1 MLKMIRE
8 RSGISSRR
16 SDFACHAVVARRRVI
31 PSSFG
36 TRHWSFAALVVA
48 IMFSS
53 ANLKAAASVE
63 DSSGIT
69 FPPSS
74 AQKWVLPNG
83 LTIIVQEDHSA
94 PVASVQA
101 WCATGSIDE
110 DAHLGA
116 GLSHILE
123 HMLFQGTKTRGKN
136 EIAQQIQDVGGYI
149 NAYTSFD
156 RTVFWIDVPKDGV
169 ATALGVLT
177 DAMMNSTLPPEEYR
191 KEQEVIRR
199 EFAMGMDDPD
209 RVAGLLLFGTAY
221 QRHPY
226 RFPVIGEIEIYN
238 QLTQEQVMQYYKTR
252 YVPNNLTFIVVGD
265 VDAEKV
271 RQQLTELFTPYPEKS
286 LKPVFIPAEP
296 PQLGWREVHREFPT
310 ELTHLSLAWH
320 IPEVTNPDVPA
331 LDLLSTILGD
341 GRSSRLYRRVREE
354 AGLAF
359 GIGAFSYTPG
369 DPGLFGIDATVDPK
383 KREAAEQLVMGIVD
397 EVKQAGV
404 TAEELTKA
412 KKILL
417 SHHLG
422 ALTTM
427 RGQASDIGSNWLLT
441 RNLNFSRDYLAAVQK
456 VTLDDIKRVAANYL
470 TDSNLTV
477 VSLNPK
483 GSLAAKAEGP
493 KVAAAAEIEKFE
505 LSNGL
510 RLLVREDRRLP
521 LVAMGAVF
529 RGGLL
534 AETPQTNGITRL
546 MAKVLLKGTKTR
558 TAEQIANQIE
568 AVGGSISSD
577 AGNNSFSV
585 SLDVTKPDVK
595 LGVELLSDVLL
606 NATMPEKAI
615 AREKEI
621 QIAAIQQEDEQLTS
635 VARNIMRQALFPQHP
650 YALRTN
656 GSVESV
662 RRLTQKDLLEFRD
675 RYMVAKNGVI
685 FVFGDVKAAE
695 VKQLFEKALGGM
707 KPGMLALT
715 DMHPASPLSGIETV
729 ESRKE
734 KAQGVI
740 MVGFRGASISSPD
753 RHALELIDEAS
764 SDLGSRFFVRIR
776 EQMGLAY
783 YVGASQMQGLV
794 PGLFAFYLG
803 TDPQKIE
810 PVKTALLDE
819 IHKLANDGLTNQ
831 ELARAKKKLI
841 GQQEIANQSNEA
853 FGYQCALEELYGL
866 GFDYYKRLEH
876 DVDAVTLDDI
886 KRVAA
891 KYFRDQ
897 PYVLATVRPP
907 EGSAA
912 AKQK

>member
-1 MLKMIRE
+1 MAESELMNHLRLKLN
-8 RSGISSRR
+8 
-16 SDFACHAVVARRRVI
+16 FKYVAKLARLL
-31 PSSFG
+31 
-36 TRHWSFAALVVA
+36 AMALFLPPMV
-48 IMFSS
+48 
-53 ANLKAAASVE
+53 NLKAAPLERSAA
-63 DSSGIT
+63 IT
-69 FPPSS
+69 FPPST
-74 AQKWVLPNG
+74 AQKWILPNG

-101 WCATGSIDE
+101 WCATGSIFE
-110 DAHLGA
+110 DQHVGA

-123 HMLFQGTKTRGKN
+123 HMLFKGTKTRSTN
-136 EIAQQIQDVGGYI
+136 EIAQKIQDVGGYI

-169 ATALGVLT
+169 TTALDILA
-177 DAMMNSTLPPEEYR
+177 DAMMNSTLPPEEYQ

-209 RVAGLLLFGTAY
+209 RMAGLLLFATAY
-221 QRHPY
+221 QQHPY
-226 RFPVIGEIEIYN
+226 RFPVIGELEIYN

-252 YVPNNLTFIVVGD
+252 YVPNNLTFVVVGD
-265 VDAEKV
+265 LDAEKV
-271 RQQLTELFTPYPEKS
+271 RQQLNELFKPYPEKS
-286 LKPVFIPAEP
+286 LKPVFVPMEP
-296 PQLGWREVHREFPT
+296 PQLGRREVHQEFAT

-359 GIGAFSYTPG
+359 SISAFSYTPG

-383 KREAAEQLVMGIVD
+383 KREPAEQLALHIVD
-397 EVKQAGV
+397 EVKQTGV
-404 TAEELTKA
+404 TADELEKA
-412 KKILL
+412 KKITL

-441 RNLNFSRDYLAAVQK
+441 RDLNFSRHYLDAVQK
-456 VTLDDIKRVAANYL
+456 VTLDDIKRVAATYL
-470 TDSNLTV
+470 TESNLTV
-477 VSLNPK
+477 ISLNPK
-483 GSLAAKAEGP
+483 GSVASKTEEAK
-493 KVAAAAEIEKFE
+493 AAAAGEIQKFE

-510 RLLVREDRRLP
+510 RLLVREDPRLP
-521 LVAMGAVF
+521 LVAIGTVF

-534 AETPQTNGITRL
+534 AETPKTNGITRL

-558 TAEQIANQIE
+558 TAEQIANEIE

-585 SLDVTKPDVK
+585 SVDVMKPDVK
-595 LGVELLSDVLL
+595 LGVDLLSDVLV
-606 NATMPEKAI
+606 NATFPEKAI
-615 AREKEI
+615 VREKEI
-621 QIAAIQQEDEQLTS
+621 QIAAIQQEEEQLTT

-650 YALRTN
+650 YALRSN

-662 RRLTQKDLLEFRD
+662 QRLTQKDLLEFRD
-675 RYMVAKNGVI
+675 RYLVAKNGVI
-685 FVFGDVKAAE
+685 YVFGNIRASD
-695 VKQLFEKALGGM
+695 VKQLIEQTLGKM
-707 KPGMLALT
+707 KPGALALT
-715 DMHPASPLSGIETV
+715 DAKPSVPLGKPERV
-729 ESRKE
+729 ESRKD
-734 KAQGVI
+734 KAQGVL
-740 MVGFRGASISSPD
+740 MVGFRGTSLSSPD
-753 RHALELIDEAS
+753 RYALELIDEAS
-764 SDLGSRFFVRIR
+764 SDLGSRFFIRIR

-819 IHKLANDGLTNQ
+819 IYKLANEGLTPE

-841 GQQEIANQSNEA
+841 GQQEIANQSNDV
-853 FGYQCALEELYGL
+853 FGYRCALDELCGL
-866 GFDYYKRLEH
+866 GFNYYKQLEH
-876 DVDAVTLDDI
+876 DVNAVTPEHI
-886 KRVAA
+886 KQVAA

>member
-1 MLKMIRE
+1 MIR
-8 RSGISSRR
+8 
-16 SDFACHAVVARRRVI
+16 FAPGLALIVA
-31 PSSFG
+31 S
-36 TRHWSFAALVVA
+36 
-48 IMFSS
+48 MFSS
-53 ANLKAAASVE
+53 ANLKAAPTDNST
-63 DSSGIT
+63 GIT
-69 FPPSS
+69 FPSSS
-74 AQKWVLPNG
+74 AQKWFLPNG

-110 DAHLGA
+110 DEHLGA

-123 HMLFQGTKTRGKN
+123 HMLFKGTKTRSTN
-136 EIAQQIQDVGGYI
+136 VIAQKIQDVGGYI

-156 RTVFWIDVPKDGV
+156 RTVFWIDVPKDGI
-169 ATALGVLT
+169 ATALDVLA
-177 DAMMNSTLPPEEYR
+177 DAMMNSTLPPEEYQ

-199 EFAMGMDDPD
+199 EFAMGLDDPD
-209 RVAGLLLFGTAY
+209 RVVGLRLFATAY

-252 YVPNNLTFIVVGD
+252 YVPNNLTFVVAGD

-271 RQQLTELFTPYPEKS
+271 RQQLTEFFKAYPEKS
-286 LKPVFIPAEP
+286 LKPLFIPEEP
-296 PQLGWREVHREFPT
+296 PQLGRREVHEEFAT

-331 LDLLSTILGD
+331 LDLLSSILGD

-354 AGLAF
+354 AGLAYR
-359 GIGAFSYTPG
+359 ISAFSYTPG
-369 DPGLFGIDATVDPK
+369 DPGLFGIDATLDPK
-383 KREAAEQLVMGIVD
+383 KREAAEQLVLRILD

-404 TAEELTKA
+404 TTEELMKA
-412 KKILL
+412 KKISL

-441 RNLNFSRDYLAAVQK
+441 RNLNFSRDYLDAAQK
-456 VTLDDIKRVAANYL
+456 VTLDDIKRVAARYL
-470 TDSNLTV
+470 TNENLTV

-483 GSLAAKAEGP
+483 GSLLAKTEAAKPVGVGE
-493 KVAAAAEIEKFE
+493 VQKFE

-510 RLLVREDRRLP
+510 RLLVRQDARLP
-521 LVAMGAVF
+521 LVAIGAVF
-529 RGGLL
+529 RSGLL

-568 AVGGSISSD
+568 AVGGSISSE
-577 AGNNSFSV
+577 AGNNSFAV
-585 SLDVTKPDVK
+585 SLDITKPDVK

-606 NATMPEKAI
+606 NATMPEEAI
-615 AREKEI
+615 AREKEV
-621 QIAAIQQEDEQLTS
+621 QIAAIKQDEEQLTT
-635 VARNIMRQALFPQHP
+635 VARNILRQALFTQHP
-650 YALRTN
+650 YALRAN
-656 GSVESV
+656 GSVDSIQ
-662 RRLTQKDLLEFRD
+662 RLTRKDLLEFRD
-675 RYMVAKNGVI
+675 RYVVAKNGVI

-695 VKQLFEKALGGM
+695 VKQLFEQALAGM
-707 KPGMLALT
+707 KPGTLALT
-715 DMHPASPLSGIETV
+715 DAHPAAPLNKIETV

-740 MVGFRGASISSPD
+740 MVGYRGADIFSPD
-753 RHALELIDEAS
+753 RYPLQLIDEAS

-783 YVGASQMQGLV
+783 YVGANQMEGLV

-819 IHKLANDGLTNQ
+819 IHKLATDGLTNE
-831 ELARAKKKLI
+831 ELARAKKKVI
-841 GQQEIANQSNEA
+841 GQQEIANQSNDS
-853 FGYQCALEELYGL
+853 FGYQCALDEIYGL
-866 GFDYYKRLEH
+866 GFNYYKSLEH
-876 DVDAVTLDDI
+876 GVEAVSLDDI

-907 EGSAA
+907 DGSAA

>member
-1 MLKMIRE
+1 MIR
-8 RSGISSRR
+8 
-16 SDFACHAVVARRRVI
+16 FA
-31 PSSFG
+31 PSM
-36 TRHWSFAALVVA
+36 ALLVA
-48 IMFSS
+48 IMSS
-53 ANLKAAASVE
+53 IANLKAAAIH
-63 DSSGIT
+63 DSSVIT

-74 AQKWVLPNG
+74 AQKWVLRNG
-83 LTIIVQEDHSA
+83 LTVVVQEDHSA

-110 DAHLGA
+110 DQHLGA

-123 HMLFQGTKTRGKN
+123 HMLFKGTKTRSAN
-136 EIAQQIQDVGGYI
+136 QIAQSIQDVGGYI

-169 ATALGVLT
+169 STALKALS
-177 DAMMNSTLPPEEYR
+177 DATMNSTLPPDEYK

-209 RVAGLLLFGTAY
+209 RMVTLLLFGTAY

-226 RFPVIGEIEIYN
+226 RFPVIGELEIYN

-252 YVPNNLTFIVVGD
+252 YVPNNLTFVVVGD
-265 VDAEKV
+265 VNAEKV
-271 RQQLTELFTPYPEKS
+271 RQQFVDLFKSYPEKS
-286 LKPVFIPAEP
+286 LKPVFIPSEP
-296 PQLGWREVHREFPT
+296 PQLGRREVHREFST
-310 ELTHLSLAWH
+310 ELTHLSMAWH
-320 IPEVTNPDVPA
+320 IPEVTSPDVPA

-359 GIGAFSYTPG
+359 GISAFSYTPG
-369 DPGLFGIDATVDPK
+369 DPGLFGIDATLDPK
-383 KREAAEQLVMGIVD
+383 KRDAAEQLALQILD
-397 EVKQAGV
+397 EVKQTGV
-404 TAEELTKA
+404 TADELEKA
-412 KKILL
+412 KKITL
-417 SHHLG
+417 SQHLG

-441 RNLNFSRDYLAAVQK
+441 RDLNFSREYLDAVQK
-456 VTLDDIKRVAANYL
+456 VTLDDIKRVARTYL
-470 TDSNLTV
+470 TDNNLTV
-477 VSLNPK
+477 VSLNPRS
-483 GSLAAKAEGP
+483 SLSGKSDP
-493 KVAAAAEIEKFE
+493 VKPVAAGEIQKFE

-510 RLLVREDRRLP
+510 RLLVREDHRLP
-521 LVAMGAVF
+521 LVGMGAVF

-534 AETPQTNGITRL
+534 AENPEDNGVTRL

-558 TAEQIANQIE
+558 TAEQIANEIE

-585 SLDVTKPDVK
+585 SVDVTKPDVK
-595 LGVELLSDVLL
+595 LSLDLLSDVLL

-615 AREKEI
+615 TREKET
-621 QIAAIQQEDEQLTS
+621 QIAAIQQEEEQLTM
-635 VARNIMRQALFPQHP
+635 VARNIMRQALFPRHP

-662 RRLTQKDLLEFRD
+662 QRLTQKDLVEFRD
-675 RYMVAKNGVI
+675 RYVVAKNGVI
-685 FVFGDVKAAE
+685 YVFGDVKAGE
-695 VKQLFEKALGGM
+695 VKQLIEQTLGKM
-707 KPGMLALT
+707 KPGALALT
-715 DMHPASPLSGIETV
+715 DAMASAPLGKPETV
-729 ESRKE
+729 ESHKD

-740 MVGFRGASISSPD
+740 LVGFRGASLSSPD
-753 RHALELIDEAS
+753 RYALDLIDEAS
-764 SDLGSRFFVRIR
+764 SDLGSRFFIRIR

-819 IHKLANDGLTNQ
+819 IYKLANEGLTPE

-841 GQQEIANQSNEA
+841 GQQEIANQSNDA
-853 FGYQCALEELYGL
+853 FGYHCALDELYGL
-866 GFDYYKRLEH
+866 GFDYYKTLEH
-876 DVDAVTLDDI
+876 DVNAVTLDQI
-886 KRVAA
+886 KTVAA

-907 EGSAA
+907 E
-912 AKQK
+912 QKK

>member
-1 MLKMIRE
+1 MNRIP
-8 RSGISSRR
+8 
-16 SDFACHAVVARRRVI
+16 VAKFL
-31 PSSFG
+31 S
-36 TRHWSFAALVVA
+36 AALLLGMV
-48 IMFSS
+48 
-53 ANLKAAASVE
+53 NLKAAPIEPLSVVN
-63 DSSGIT
+63 
-69 FPPSS
+69 FPPST
-74 AQKWVLPNG
+74 AQKWILPNG
-83 LTIIVQEDHSA
+83 LTMIVQEDHSA

-110 DAHLGA
+110 DQHLGA

-123 HMLFQGTKTRGKN
+123 HMLFKGTKTRSTN
-136 EIAQQIQDVGGYI
+136 EIAQKVQDVGGYI

-169 ATALGVLT
+169 ATALDILA
-177 DAMMNSTLPPEEYR
+177 DAMMNSTLPPAEYQ

-209 RVAGLLLFGTAY
+209 RMAGLLLFATAY

-226 RFPVIGEIEIYN
+226 RFPVIGELEIYN

-252 YVPNNLTFIVVGD
+252 YVPNNFTFVVVGD
-265 VDAEKV
+265 VDPEKV
-271 RQQLTELFTPYPEKS
+271 RQQLAELFKSYPEKS
-286 LKPVFIPAEP
+286 LKPVFVPAEP
-296 PQLGWREVHREFPT
+296 PQLGRREVHQEFAT

-359 GIGAFSYTPG
+359 RISAFSYTPG
-369 DPGLFGIDATVDPK
+369 DPGLFGIDATLDPK
-383 KREAAEQLVMGIVD
+383 KREAAEQLVLRIVD
-397 EVKQAGV
+397 EVKQSGV
-404 TAEELTKA
+404 TAEELIKA
-412 KKILL
+412 KKMSL
-417 SHHLG
+417 SHQLV

-441 RNLNFSRDYLAAVQK
+441 RNLNFSRDYLDAVQK
-456 VTLDDIKRVAANYL
+456 VTLDDIKRVAAHYL
-470 TDSNLTV
+470 TSSNLTV

-483 GSLAAKAEGP
+483 GSLAAKAEGA
-493 KVAAAAEIEKFE
+493 KAAAAAEIQKFE
-505 LSNGL
+505 LANGL

-534 AETPQTNGITRL
+534 AETPQTNGIGRL

-577 AGNNSFSV
+577 AGNNTFNV
-585 SLDVTKPDVK
+585 SLGVTKPDVK

-621 QIAAIQQEDEQLTS
+621 QIAAIQQEEEQLTT

-650 YALRTN
+650 YALRSN
-656 GSVESV
+656 GSVDSV
-662 RRLTQKDLLEFRD
+662 QGLTQKDLIEFRD
-675 RYMVAKNGVI
+675 RYVVAKNGVI
-685 FVFGDVKAAE
+685 YVFGDVKAGE
-695 VKQLFEKALGGM
+695 VKQLVEQLLSKM
-707 KPGMLALT
+707 KPGALALT
-715 DMHPASPLSGIETV
+715 DAKPSMPLGKPETV
-729 ESRKE
+729 ESRKD

-740 MVGFRGASISSPD
+740 MVGFRGASLSSPD
-753 RHALELIDEAS
+753 RYALELIDEAS
-764 SDLGSRFFVRIR
+764 SDLGSRFFIRIR

-819 IHKLANDGLTNQ
+819 IYKLANEGLTPQ

-841 GQQEIANQSNEA
+841 GQQEIANQSNDA
-853 FGYQCALEELYGL
+853 FGYHCALDELYGL
-866 GFDYYKRLEH
+866 GLDYYKSLENE
-876 DVDAVTLDDI
+876 VKAVTPD
-886 KRVAA
+886 
-891 KYFRDQ
+891 
-897 PYVLATVRPP
+897 PN
-907 EGSAA
+907 
-912 AKQK
+912 

>member
-1 MLKMIRE
+1 M
-8 RSGISSRR
+8 
-16 SDFACHAVVARRRVI
+16 ARI
-31 PSSFG
+31 PL
-36 TRHWSFAALVVA
+36 AK
-48 IMFSS
+48 FSS
-53 ANLKAAASVE
+53 TVLLFMMVNLKAATSEPSPV
-63 DSSGIT
+63 IT
-69 FPPSS
+69 FPPTS
-74 AQKWVLPNG
+74 AHKWILPNG
-83 LTIIVQEDHSA
+83 LTIIVQEDRSA

-110 DAHLGA
+110 DQHLGA

-123 HMLFQGTKTRGKN
+123 HMLFKGTKTRSAN
-136 EIAQQIQDVGGYI
+136 QIAQSIQDVGGYI

-156 RTVFWIDVPKDGV
+156 RTVFWIDVPKNGV
-169 ATALGVLT
+169 STALEVLS
-177 DAMMNSTLPPEEYR
+177 DAMMNSTLPPDEYK

-209 RVAGLLLFGTAY
+209 RVAGLLLFATAY

-226 RFPVIGEIEIYN
+226 RFPVIGELEIYN

-252 YVPNNLTFIVVGD
+252 YVPNDLTFIVVGD

-271 RQQLTELFTPYPEKS
+271 RRQLTKLFKEYPEKS
-286 LKPVFIPAEP
+286 LQPLFIPAEP
-296 PQLGWREVHREFPT
+296 PQLGRREINQEFAT

-320 IPEVTNPDVPA
+320 IPDLTNPDVPA

-359 GIGAFSYTPG
+359 GISAFSYTPG

-383 KREAAEQLVMGIVD
+383 KHEAAEELALRIVD
-397 EVKQAGV
+397 EVKHAGV
-404 TAEELTKA
+404 TAEELAKA
-412 KKILL
+412 KKITL

-422 ALTTM
+422 SLTTM

-441 RNLNFSRDYLAAVQK
+441 RNLNFSRDYLDAVQK
-456 VTLDDIKRVAANYL
+456 LTLEDIKRVAATYL
-470 TDSNLTV
+470 TENNLAV

-483 GSLAAKAEGP
+483 GSLAGKAEGA
-493 KVAAAAEIEKFE
+493 KAVAAGEIQKFD

-510 RLLVREDRRLP
+510 RLLVREDPRLP
-521 LVAMGAVF
+521 IVAMGAVF

-534 AETPQTNGITRL
+534 AENPQDNGITRL

-577 AGNNSFSV
+577 AGNNSFTVSV
-585 SLDVTKPDVK
+585 DVTKPDVK
-595 LGVELLSDVLL
+595 LGLDLLSDVLL
-606 NATMPEKAI
+606 NATMPENAI
-615 AREKEI
+615 TREKEI
-621 QIAAIQQEDEQLTS
+621 QIAAIQQEEEQLTT

-650 YALRTN
+650 YALRSN
-656 GSVESV
+656 GSIQSV
-662 RRLTQKDLLEFRD
+662 RQLTQKDLLEFRD
-675 RYMVAKNGVI
+675 RYVVAKNGVI
-685 FVFGDVKAAE
+685 YVFGDVKAAQ
-695 VKQLFEKALGGM
+695 VKQLIEQSLGQM
-707 KPGMLALT
+707 QPGTLALS
-715 DMHPASPLSGIETV
+715 DAKPSVPLGKAEMV
-729 ESRKE
+729 ESRKD

-740 MVGFRGASISSPD
+740 MVGFRGASLSSPD
-753 RHALELIDEAS
+753 RYALELIDEAS

-810 PVKTALLDE
+810 KVKTELLDE
-819 IHKLANDGLTNQ
+819 IHKLANEGLTSD

-841 GQQEIANQSNEA
+841 GQQEIANQSNDA
-853 FGYQCALEELYGL
+853 FGYHCALDELYGL
-866 GFDYYKRLEH
+866 GFDYYKQLEH
-876 DVDAVTLDDI
+876 DVNTVTLEDT
-886 KRVAA
+886 KQVAA

>member
-1 MLKMIRE
+1 MIR
-8 RSGISSRR
+8 
-16 SDFACHAVVARRRVI
+16 FAPGLALIVA
-31 PSSFG
+31 S
-36 TRHWSFAALVVA
+36 
-48 IMFSS
+48 MFSS
-53 ANLKAAASVE
+53 ANLKAAPTDNST
-63 DSSGIT
+63 GIT
-69 FPPSS
+69 FPSSS
-74 AQKWVLPNG
+74 AQKWFLPNG

-110 DAHLGA
+110 DEHLGA

-123 HMLFQGTKTRGKN
+123 HMLFKGTKTRSTN
-136 EIAQQIQDVGGYI
+136 VIAQKIQDVGGYI

-156 RTVFWIDVPKDGV
+156 RTVFWIDVPKDGI
-169 ATALGVLT
+169 ATALDVLA
-177 DAMMNSTLPPEEYR
+177 DAMMNSTLPPEEYQ

-199 EFAMGMDDPD
+199 EFAMGLDDPD
-209 RVAGLLLFGTAY
+209 RVVGLRLFATAY

-238 QLTQEQVMQYYKTR
+238 QLTHEQVMQYYKTR
-252 YVPNNLTFIVVGD
+252 YVPNNLTFVVAGD

-271 RQQLTELFTPYPEKS
+271 RQQLTEFFKAYPEKS
-286 LKPVFIPAEP
+286 LKPLFIPEEP
-296 PQLGWREVHREFPT
+296 PQLGRREVHEEFAT

-331 LDLLSTILGD
+331 LDLLSSILGD

-354 AGLAF
+354 AGLAYR
-359 GIGAFSYTPG
+359 ISAFSYTPG
-369 DPGLFGIDATVDPK
+369 DPGLFGIDATLEPK
-383 KREAAEQLVMGIVD
+383 KREAAEQLVLRILD

-404 TAEELTKA
+404 TTEELMKA
-412 KKILL
+412 KKISL

-441 RNLNFSRDYLAAVQK
+441 RNLNFSRDYLDAAQK
-456 VTLDDIKRVAANYL
+456 VTLDDIKRVAARYL
-470 TDSNLTV
+470 TNENLTV

-483 GSLAAKAEGP
+483 GSLLAKTEAAKPVGVGE
-493 KVAAAAEIEKFE
+493 VQKFE

-510 RLLVREDRRLP
+510 RLLVRQDARLP
-521 LVAMGAVF
+521 LVAIGAVF
-529 RGGLL
+529 RSGLL

-568 AVGGSISSD
+568 AVGGSISSE
-577 AGNNSFSV
+577 AGNNSFAV
-585 SLDVTKPDVK
+585 SLDITKPDVK

-606 NATMPEKAI
+606 NATMPEEAI
-615 AREKEI
+615 AREKEV
-621 QIAAIQQEDEQLTS
+621 QIAAIKQDEEQLTT
-635 VARNIMRQALFPQHP
+635 VARNILRQALFTQHP
-650 YALRTN
+650 YALRAN
-656 GSVESV
+656 GSVDSIQ
-662 RRLTQKDLLEFRD
+662 RLTRKDLLEFRD
-675 RYMVAKNGVI
+675 RYVVAKNGVI

-695 VKQLFEKALGGM
+695 VKQLFEQALAGM
-707 KPGMLALT
+707 KPGTLALT
-715 DMHPASPLSGIETV
+715 DAHPAAPLNKIETV

-740 MVGFRGASISSPD
+740 MVGYRGADIFSPD
-753 RHALELIDEAS
+753 RYPLQLIDEAS

-783 YVGASQMQGLV
+783 YVGANQMEGLV

-819 IHKLANDGLTNQ
+819 IHKLATDGLTNE
-831 ELARAKKKLI
+831 ELARAKKKVI
-841 GQQEIANQSNEA
+841 GQQEIANQSNDS
-853 FGYQCALEELYGL
+853 FGYQCALDEIYGL
-866 GFDYYKRLEH
+866 GFNYYKSLEH
-876 DVDAVTLDDI
+876 GVEAVSLDDI

-912 AKQK
+912 ANKK

>member
-1 MLKMIRE
+1 MIRCAP
-8 RSGISSRR
+8 GL
-16 SDFACHAVVARRRVI
+16 
-31 PSSFG
+31 
-36 TRHWSFAALVVA
+36 ALVVA
-48 IMFSS
+48 SMFTS
-53 ANLKAAASVE
+53 ANLKAAPTN
-63 DSSGIT
+63 DSTVIT
-69 FPPSS
+69 FPPST

-83 LTIIVQEDHSA
+83 LTVIVQEDHSA

-110 DAHLGA
+110 DEHLGA

-123 HMLFQGTKTRGKN
+123 HMLFKGTKTRSTN
-136 EIAQQIQDVGGYI
+136 VIAQKIQDVGGYI

-169 ATALGVLT
+169 ASALDVLA
-177 DAMMNSTLPPEEYR
+177 DAMMNSTLPREEYV

-199 EFAMGMDDPD
+199 EFAMGLDDPD
-209 RVAGLLLFGTAY
+209 RVAGLLLFATAY

-226 RFPVIGEIEIYN
+226 RFPVIGDIEIYN

-252 YVPNNLTFIVVGD
+252 YVPNNLTFVVVGA

-271 RQQLTELFTPYPEKS
+271 RQQLAEFFKAYPEKS
-286 LKPVFIPAEP
+286 LKPVFIPEEP
-296 PQLGWREVHREFPT
+296 PQLGRREVHQEFAT

-354 AGLAF
+354 AGLAYR
-359 GIGAFSYTPG
+359 ISAFSYTPG
-369 DPGLFGIDATVDPK
+369 DPGIFAIDATLDPK
-383 KREAAEQLVMGIVD
+383 KREAAEQLLLRILD

-404 TAEELTKA
+404 TAEELMKA
-412 KKILL
+412 KKISL

-441 RNLNFSRDYLAAVQK
+441 RNLNFSRDYLDGVQK
-456 VTLDDIKRVAANYL
+456 VTLDDVKRVAAQYL
-470 TDSNLTV
+470 TNQNLTV

-483 GSLAAKAEGP
+483 GSLLAKAEAGKP
-493 KVAAAAEIEKFE
+493 INAGEIQKFE
-505 LSNGL
+505 LPNGL
-510 RLLVREDRRLP
+510 RVLVREDARLP

-529 RGGLL
+529 RSGLL

-568 AVGGSISSD
+568 AVGGSISSE
-577 AGNNSFSV
+577 AGNNSFAV

-621 QIAAIQQEDEQLTS
+621 QIAAIKQEEEQLTT
-635 VARNIMRQALFPQHP
+635 VARNILRQALFTQHP
-650 YALRTN
+650 YALRAN
-656 GSVESV
+656 GSVDSV
-662 RRLTQKDLLEFRD
+662 QRLTQKDLLEFRD
-675 RYMVAKNGVI
+675 RYVVAKNGVI

-695 VKQLFEKALGGM
+695 VKQFFEKALAGM
-707 KPGMLALT
+707 RPGTLALT
-715 DMHPASPLSGIETV
+715 DAHPAAPLNKTEIV

-740 MVGFRGASISSPD
+740 MVGYRGADIFSPD
-753 RHALELIDEAS
+753 RYALQLIDEAS

-783 YVGASQMQGLV
+783 YVGANQMEGLV

-810 PVKTALLDE
+810 PVKIALLDE
-819 IHKLANDGLTNQ
+819 IRKLATDGLTNE

-841 GQQEIANQSNEA
+841 GQQEIANQSNDS
-853 FGYQCALEELYGL
+853 FGYQCALDEIYGL
-866 GFDYYKRLEH
+866 GFNYYKSLEH
-876 DVDAVTLDDI
+876 GVEAVSLDDI

-907 EGSAA
+907 DGSAA

>member
-1 MLKMIRE
+1 MDPAE
-8 RSGISSRR
+8 R
-16 SDFACHAVVARRRVI
+16 VTMV
-31 PSSFG
+31 
-36 TRHWSFAALVVA
+36 
-48 IMFSS
+48 
-53 ANLKAAASVE
+53 
-63 DSSGIT
+63 
-69 FPPSS
+69 
-74 AQKWVLPNG
+74 
-83 LTIIVQEDHSA
+83 VQEDRSA

-110 DAHLGA
+110 DQHLGA

-123 HMLFQGTKTRGKN
+123 HMLFKGTKTRRAN
-136 EIAQQIQDVGGYI
+136 EIAQKIQDVGGYI

-156 RTVFWIDVPKDGV
+156 RTVFWIDVPKNGV
-169 ATALGVLT
+169 STALAVLS
-177 DAMMNSTLPPEEYR
+177 DAMMNSTLPPQEYA

-199 EFAMGMDDPD
+199 EFAMGLDDPD
-209 RVAGLLLFGTAY
+209 RQAGLLLFATAY

-226 RFPVIGEIEIYN
+226 RLPVIGEMEIYN
-238 QLTQEQVMQYYKTR
+238 QLTQEQVVQYYKTR
-252 YVPNNLTFIVVGD
+252 YVPNNLTFVVVGD
-265 VDAEKV
+265 VEAEKV
-271 RQQLTELFTPYPEKS
+271 RQQLAELFKSYPEKS
-286 LKPVFIPAEP
+286 LKPVFVPAEP
-296 PQLGWREVHREFPT
+296 PQLGRREVHQEFST

-359 GIGAFSYTPG
+359 SISAFSYTPG

-383 KREAAEQLVMGIVD
+383 KREPAEQLALRIVD
-397 EVKQAGV
+397 EVKSAGV
-404 TAEELTKA
+404 TADELEKA
-412 KKILL
+412 KKLTL

-441 RNLNFSRDYLAAVQK
+441 RDLNFSRHYLDAIQK
-456 VTLDDIKRVAANYL
+456 VTLDEIKRVAATYL
-470 TDSNLTV
+470 TENNLTV
-477 VSLNPK
+477 ISLNPK
-483 GSLAAKAEGP
+483 GSLAGKAETAKP
-493 KVAAAAEIEKFE
+493 TAAGEIQKFE

-510 RLLVREDRRLP
+510 RLLVREDPRLP
-521 LVAMGAVF
+521 IVAMGAVF

-534 AETPQTNGITRL
+534 AETPQTNGVTRL

-558 TAEQIANQIE
+558 TAEQIANEIE
-568 AVGGSISSD
+568 AVGGSISGE
-577 AGNNSFSV
+577 AGNNTFNV
-585 SLDVTKPDVK
+585 SLGVTEPDVK

-621 QIAAIQQEDEQLTS
+621 QIAAIQQEEEQLTA

-650 YALRTN
+650 FALRAN

-662 RRLTQKDLLEFRD
+662 QRLTQKDLLAFRD
-675 RYMVAKNGVI
+675 RYVVAKNGVI
-685 FVFGDVKAAE
+685 FVFGDVKAAD

-707 KPGMLALT
+707 KPGELALS
-715 DMHPASPLSGIETV
+715 DVHPATPLSGTAAV
-729 ESRKE
+729 ESRKD

-740 MVGFRGASISSPD
+740 MVGFRGASVSSPD
-753 RHALELIDEAS
+753 RTVLDLIDEAS

-783 YVGASQMQGLV
+783 YVGANQMQGLV

-819 IHKLANDGLTNQ
+819 IHKLANDGLTSE

-841 GQQEIANQSNEA
+841 GQQEIANQSNDS
-853 FGYQCALEELYGL
+853 FGYQCALDEIYGL
-866 GFDYYKRLEH
+866 GFNYYKSLEH
-876 DVDAVTLDDI
+876 GVEAVSLDDI

-912 AKQK
+912 ANKK

>member
-1 MLKMIRE
+1 MHRIQVSKLVA
-8 RSGISSRR
+8 SALL
-16 SDFACHAVVARRRVI
+16 FA
-31 PSSFG
+31 
-36 TRHWSFAALVVA
+36 
-48 IMFSS
+48 M
-53 ANLKAAASVE
+53 ANLKAAPPEPLPMIA
-63 DSSGIT
+63 
-69 FPPSS
+69 FPPST
-74 AQKWVLPNG
+74 AQKWILPNG

-101 WCATGSIDE
+101 WCSTGSVDE
-110 DAHLGA
+110 DQHLGA

-123 HMLFQGTKTRGKN
+123 HMLFKGTKTRSAN
-136 EIAQQIQDVGGYI
+136 QIAQSIQDVGGYI

-169 ATALGVLT
+169 STALEVLA
-177 DAMMNSTLPPEEYR
+177 DAMMNSNLPPDEYK

-209 RVAGLLLFGTAY
+209 RMASLLLFATAY

-226 RFPVIGEIEIYN
+226 RFPVIGELEIYN

-252 YVPNNLTFIVVGD
+252 YVPNNLTFVVVGD

-271 RQQLTELFTPYPEKS
+271 RQQLGDLFKPYPEKS
-286 LKPVFIPAEP
+286 LKPVFIPSEP
-296 PQLGWREVHREFPT
+296 PQLGRREVHREFST
-310 ELTHLSLAWH
+310 ELAHLAMAWH
-320 IPEVTNPDVPA
+320 IPEVTSPDVPA

-359 GIGAFSYTPG
+359 GVSAFSYTPG
-369 DPGLFGIDATVDPK
+369 DPGLFGIDAALDPK
-383 KREAAEQLVMGIVD
+383 KREAAEQLVLHILD
-397 EVKQAGV
+397 EVKQSEV
-404 TAEELTKA
+404 TAEELMKA
-412 KKILL
+412 KKMSL

-441 RNLNFSRDYLAAVQK
+441 RNLNFSRDYLDAVQK
-456 VTLDDIKRVAANYL
+456 VTLDDIKRVAAHYL
-470 TDSNLTV
+470 TNENLTV
-477 VSLNPK
+477 ISLNPK
-483 GSLAAKAEGP
+483 GSLVAKAEAAKA
-493 KVAAAAEIEKFE
+493 VAAGEIQKFE

-510 RLLVREDRRLP
+510 RLLVREDPRLP
-521 LVAMGAVF
+521 IVAMGAVF

-534 AETPQTNGITRL
+534 AENPQDNGITRL

-568 AVGGSISSD
+568 AVGGSISSE
-577 AGNNSFSV
+577 AGNNSFAV
-585 SLDVTKPDVK
+585 SLDITKPDVK

-606 NATMPEKAI
+606 NATVPEEAI
-615 AREKEI
+615 AREKEV
-621 QIAAIQQEDEQLTS
+621 QIAAIKQDEEQLTT
-635 VARNIMRQALFPQHP
+635 VARNILRQALFTQHP
-650 YALRTN
+650 YALRAN
-656 GSVESV
+656 GTVDSIQ
-662 RRLTQKDLLEFRD
+662 RLTRKDLLEFRD
-675 RYMVAKNGVI
+675 RYVVAKNGVI

-695 VKQLFEKALGGM
+695 VKQLFEQALAGM
-707 KPGMLALT
+707 KPGTLALT
-715 DMHPASPLSGIETV
+715 DAHPAAPLNKIETV

-740 MVGFRGASISSPD
+740 MVGYRGADIFSPD
-753 RHALELIDEAS
+753 RYPLQLIDEAS

-783 YVGASQMQGLV
+783 YVGANQMEGLV

-819 IHKLANDGLTNQ
+819 IHKLANDGLTPV
-831 ELARAKKKLI
+831 ELERAKKKLI
-841 GQQEIANQSNEA
+841 GQQEIANQSNDA
-853 FGYQCALEELYGL
+853 FGYHCALDELYGL
-866 GFDYYKRLEH
+866 GFDFYKRLEH
-876 DVDAVTLDDI
+876 DVNAVTLDQI
-886 KRVAA
+886 RQVAA
-891 KYFRDQ
+891 TYFRAQ
-897 PYVLATVRPP
+897 TYVLATVRPP
-907 EGSAA
+907 E
-912 AKQK
+912 KK

>member
-1 MLKMIRE
+1 MNRIP
-8 RSGISSRR
+8 
-16 SDFACHAVVARRRVI
+16 VAK
-31 PSSFG
+31 FLCTG
-36 TRHWSFAALVVA
+36 LL
-48 IMFSS
+48 FSMV
-53 ANLKAAASVE
+53 NLKAASTEPSSV
-63 DSSGIT
+63 IN
-69 FPPSS
+69 FPPST
-74 AQKWVLPNG
+74 AQKWILPNG

-101 WCATGSIDE
+101 WCATGSIYE
-110 DAHLGA
+110 DQHLGA

-123 HMLFQGTKTRGKN
+123 HMLFKGTKTRSTN
-136 EIAQQIQDVGGYI
+136 EIAQKIQDVGGYV

-169 ATALGVLT
+169 ATALDILA
-177 DAMMNSTLPPEEYR
+177 DAMMNSTLPPAEYQ

-209 RVAGLLLFGTAY
+209 RVAGLLLFATAY

-238 QLTQEQVMQYYKTR
+238 QLTQDQVMQYYRTR
-252 YVPNNLTFIVVGD
+252 YVPNNLTFLVVGD
-265 VDAEKV
+265 VDAQKV
-271 RQQLTELFTPYPEKS
+271 RQQLTELFKPYPEKS
-286 LKPVFIPAEP
+286 LQPVFVPAEP
-296 PQLGWREVHREFPT
+296 PQLGRREVHQEFST

-331 LDLLSTILGD
+331 LDLLSTVLGD

-359 GIGAFSYTPG
+359 SISAFSYTPG
-369 DPGLFGIDATVDPK
+369 DPGLFGIDAAVDPK
-383 KREAAEQLVMGIVD
+383 KRDAAEQLALRIVD

-404 TAEELTKA
+404 TAEELAKA
-412 KKILL
+412 KKIML

-441 RNLNFSRDYLAAVQK
+441 RDLNFSRHYLDAVQK
-456 VTLDDIKRVAANYL
+456 VTLDDIRRVAANYL
-470 TDSNLTV
+470 IENNLTV
-477 VSLNPK
+477 ISLNPN
-483 GSLAAKAEGP
+483 GSLTGKAEAEKP
-493 KVAAAAEIEKFE
+493 VAASEVQKFE

-510 RLLVREDRRLP
+510 RLLVREDPRLP

-534 AETPQTNGITRL
+534 AETPQTNGITSL

-558 TAEQIANQIE
+558 TAEQIANEIE

-577 AGNNSFSV
+577 AGNNTFRVSV
-585 SLDVTKPDVK
+585 DVTKPDMK
-595 LGVELLSDVLL
+595 LGVNLLSDVLI
-606 NATMPEKAI
+606 NATFPEKAI
-615 AREKEI
+615 AREKES
-621 QIAAIQQEDEQLTS
+621 QIAAIQQEEEQLTS

-650 YALRTN
+650 YALRSN
-656 GSVESV
+656 GSLESV
-662 RRLTQKDLLEFRD
+662 QRLTKKVLVVFRD
-675 RYMVAKNGVI
+675 RYVVAKNGAI
-685 FVFGDVKAAE
+685 YVFGDVKASE
-695 VKQLFEKALGGM
+695 VKQLFEQMLGKI
-707 KPGMLALT
+707 KPGALALT
-715 DMHPASPLSGIETV
+715 DAKPSMPLGKPETV
-729 ESRKE
+729 ERRKE

-740 MVGFRGASISSPD
+740 MVGFRGASLSSPD
-753 RHALELIDEAS
+753 RYALELIDEAS
-764 SDLGSRFFVRIR
+764 SDLGSRFFIRIR

-819 IHKLANDGLTNQ
+819 IHKLANDGLSPE

-841 GQQEIANQSNEA
+841 GQQEIANQSNDA
-853 FGYQCALEELYGL
+853 FGYHCALDELYGL
-866 GFDYYKRLEH
+866 GFDYYKQLEH
-876 DVDAVTLDDI
+876 DVDAVTLSDI
-886 KRVAA
+886 KQVAA

-907 EGSAA
+907 E
-912 AKQK
+912 KK